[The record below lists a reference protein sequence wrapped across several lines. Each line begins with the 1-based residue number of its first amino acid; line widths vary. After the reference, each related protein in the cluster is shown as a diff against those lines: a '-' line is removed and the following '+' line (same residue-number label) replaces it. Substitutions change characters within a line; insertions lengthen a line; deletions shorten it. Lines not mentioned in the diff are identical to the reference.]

1 MSIIALKETKGETY
15 RVKFVKKP
23 ELRVIHSIH
32 LGFQADP
39 ERFPGHGGTDGYF
52 RLFGEGGGVAFL
64 KSIFANTTY
73 EFNKFESS
81 LQIHA

>member
-1 MSIIALKETKGETY
+1 MNHIELNLSRHL
-15 RVKFVKKP
+15 P

-39 ERFPGHGGTDGYF
+39 ESVPEYGGTDGYF
-52 RLFGEGGGVAFL
+52 RLFGEGGVAFL

-73 EFNKFESS
+73 EFNNFESS
-81 LQIHA
+81 LQINT

>member
-1 MSIIALKETKGETY
+1 MSIIALKETKSETY

-39 ERFPGHGGTDGYF
+39 ESFPGYGGTDGYF
-52 RLFGEGGGVAFL
+52 RLFGEGGGRG
-64 KSIFANTTY
+64 IFEKY
-73 EFNKFESS
+73 FR
-81 LQIHA
+81 